1 MDPTALRR
9 AKTAYRRSAYRLSR
23 ASLHDPLRHFHPERP
38 ALPGSLCDAQEI
50 VSLEA
55 RPADQ
60 CAIDIVDREELAGI
74 SGLDRAAVE
83 HPDALPGR
91 PEARHQPL
99 ADTPMDLGNIVC
111 GRREAG
117 PDGPYRLVGDDEA
130 GGACA
135 VRQRAVELPIAYR
148 KGASGLALRAG
159 LANAHDR
166 DEAGSPG
173 CLRLGADRR
182 VVFAMILPP
191 LRVADDHRR
200 RAGVGQHFGGQVA
213 RKGAGRLGPAILA
226 ADQKLRAASA
236 RRK

>member
-1 MDPTALRR
+1 
-9 AKTAYRRSAYRLSR
+9 
-23 ASLHDPLRHFHPERP
+23 
-38 ALPGSLCDAQEI
+38 
-50 VSLEA
+50 
-55 RPADQ
+55 
-60 CAIDIVDREELAGI
+60 
-74 SGLDRAAVE
+74 
-83 HPDALPGR
+83 
-91 PEARHQPL
+91 
-99 ADTPMDLGNIVC
+99 MDLGNIVC

-200 RAGVGQHFGGQVA
+200 RAGVGQHFGGQLA

-226 ADQKLRAASA
+226 ADQKLRAARA
-236 RRK
+236 RRKAHQQGRRRADHEVDLRGQRCCALNHAVELGGGAAQSVHFPIARHKRAARRRHGWSLSGYSPVIERLAEQPPRRKSRTSPRCSAPSPSL